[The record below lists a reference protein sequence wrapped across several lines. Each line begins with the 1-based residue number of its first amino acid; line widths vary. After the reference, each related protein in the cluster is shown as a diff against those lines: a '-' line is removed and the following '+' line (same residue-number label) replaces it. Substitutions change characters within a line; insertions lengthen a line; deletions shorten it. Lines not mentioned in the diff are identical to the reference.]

1 MRKARRAIT
10 ILSDMLMLVT
20 LLIVLS
26 ALWVYSASTIKPRH
40 IPEAGAAQAAVEMA
54 GMIRQTLRAPGSCSS
69 MSLSLPL
76 GARIYVLNL
85 TINGSK
91 SLGLLVAPSGADLD
105 IEAIANFMVQQGASM
120 GSVKIAIINGTRVGA
135 VLLVNGT
142 APVGVSPVNA
152 TIRGRLLVIEGPPG
166 LLANNTYT
174 FYYNYKDTRAGAC
187 SEWSSALGTLVVRM
201 TG

>member
-54 GMIRQTLRAPGSCSS
+54 GMIRQTLQAPGSCSS
-69 MSLSLPL
+69 MSLSL

-85 TINGSK
+85 TINSSK

-120 GSVKIAIINGTRVGA
+120 GSVKIAIINGTRVGV

-187 SEWSSALGTLVVRM
+187 SEWSSALSILVVRM
-201 TG
+201 SG